1 MVASASGHENWSSRK
16 AFILAAVGSAV
27 GLGNLVRFPAEAGTN
42 GGGAFVLFYIFCV
55 VLIGLPVLLSEVLIG
70 RHGQAAAPASYRK
83 LAVESGGSKAWGVV
97 ASLGVFSA
105 FLILSFYCVLGGWVL
120 YYIGLFV
127 GDLFVSGPTSGAF
140 AGQSFETIDSYFG
153 TMTANGAVTS
163 LLDIAFLGV
172 TVFFVARGVTGGI
185 EKVAVYLM
193 PSFFVLLLGI
203 TIYGMFGGALG
214 QTVDYLFTFDLGK
227 LTGEV
232 MLAAV
237 GQAFFSLSL
246 GVAGMVTYGA
256 YVGRDVNLANTS
268 GIIAG
273 ADTAVALIAGLCIF
287 PIVFVAGLEPNGG
300 LGLMFQTLPHAF
312 SDIPFGTLIGLA
324 FFVMVAFAALTSS
337 VSLMEAPTS
346 WAMERLGLSR
356 GQAALSVTVAAAVF
370 GVLSAL
376 STGALSS
383 LHPLGFIPMFEGLGF
398 LDVLDTLTGKLTM
411 PIGALLTAV
420 FIGWVASR
428 RLLDDENGLTG
439 GLHHFW
445 LFLVRWFCP
454 LVLSL
459 ILFSGIF
466 PETTSLIFDL
476 ISGNTQAAPPAA

>member
-1 MVASASGHENWSSRK
+1 MAATGSGAKAGHENWSSRT

-27 GLGNLVRFPAEAGTN
+27 GLGNLVRFPAEAGEN

-55 VLIGLPVLLSEVLIG
+55 LLIGLPVLLSEILIG
-70 RHGQAAAPASYRK
+70 RHGQASAPVSYRK
-83 LAVESGGSKAWGVV
+83 IARESGGSKLWGTV

-120 YYIGLFV
+120 YYIGLFI
-127 GDLFVSGPTSGAF
+127 GDLFTSGPASGAF
-140 AGQSFETIDSYFG
+140 AGQSFETIDSFFG
-153 TMTANGAVTS
+153 AMTSSGWATG

-193 PSFFVLLLGI
+193 PAFFVLLLGI
-203 TIYGMFGGALG
+203 TVYGMFGGALG
-214 QTVDYLFTFDLGK
+214 RTVDYLFTFDPTK

-256 YVGRDVNLANTS
+256 YVGRDVNLASTS
-268 GIIAG
+268 GVIAG

-312 SDIPFGTLIGLA
+312 SDIPFGTVIGLA
-324 FFVMVAFAALTSS
+324 FFVMVGFAALTSS

-346 WAMERLGLSR
+346 WAMERLNLPR
-356 GQAALSVTVAAAVF
+356 AKAALLVTFGAAVL

-376 STGALSS
+376 STGVLSDF
-383 LHPLGFIPMFEGLGF
+383 HPLGFIGMFEGMG
-398 LDVLDTLTGKLTM
+398 VLDTLDTFTGKLTM

-420 FIGWVASR
+420 FVGWVASR
-428 RLLDDENGLTG
+428 RLLDEENGLDG
-439 GLHHFW
+439 GLHKFW

-454 LVLSL
+454 LVLTF
-459 ILFSGIF
+459 ILLGGVF
-466 PETTSLIFDL
+466 PETTSSIFSS
-476 ISGNTQAAPPAA
+476 ISGG